1 MTYVFC
7 GNTDCKH
14 CNVSDHSCQ
23 KQVIAV
29 GEEFDCGCREL
40 DPYYNTEEYGEKYY
54 KCVKT
59 ESGEL
64 AKAEH
69 YGKRIEYKG
78 RVFYTFDRITED
90 GDYRLTDGDT
100 GYYAC
105 TFAQLEQRF
114 DIICEKAK
122 STPDVKS
129 LPLVDWGGGGYILVK
144 ETKHDR

>member
-1 MTYVFC
+1 MTSVRC
-7 GNTDCKH
+7 TNTDCKH
-14 CNVSDHSCQ
+14 CNVSDCTCQ
-23 KQVIAV
+23 KQLITV
-29 GEEFDCGCREL
+29 GDGFDCGCYDL
-40 DPYYNTEEYGEKYY
+40 DPYYNSKEYGEKYY

-59 ESGEL
+59 KTGEP
-64 AKAEH
+64 AKAES

-78 RVFYTFDRITED
+78 RAFYTFDRITED

-122 STPDVKS
+122 SIPNVEQ
-129 LPLVDWGGGGYILVK
+129 LPLAERDGGGYVLVK
-144 ETKHDR
+144 EATP